1 MGQAQ
6 QAAAAFEN
14 ERAASNESRSTSKT
28 LLERLASRQ
37 SEEIVIA
44 FAGPVGC
51 GLEDVLDATEQSLI
65 GLGYQVVWLKLSACL
80 ESALSAGH
88 LVVGSPA
95 GSPSFVRSRRL
106 QAAALRMREA
116 SGDLHVLA
124 EFAVERVV
132 VERSRAAISDSE
144 VRPVPRRVAYLLD
157 QLKRPEEVELLRTM
171 YRNLFYL
178 VGVTRPYAQRLQTLR
193 ERGMSDLEAAT
204 LIAMDRHEPE
214 TAGQRLDRTLH
225 LSDVFV
231 RNDIGALPT
240 ATIDRFMRLIHGDR
254 ALSPS
259 RDEIGMYAAF
269 AAGLKSGCLSRQV
282 GAAITN
288 EAGDVLSTGC
298 NDAPAPGGGLHPRK
312 GAPDWRCMHLGSRS
326 CHNDIH
332 KRHLQSEIGSVMR
345 RVFHSEG
352 CAVPQAAMDRAMD
365 AIYEDTRVG
374 GLIEFSRAVHAE
386 MDAILAMA
394 RTATQGLVGAT
405 LYTTTFP
412 CHSCARHIVA
422 AGIER
427 VVYIEP
433 YDKSLAQELHRDA
446 ITFESMPERD
456 SDLGTAEPT
465 TADQRVRFEHFEGLA
480 PRLFPVVFRSSGRKD
495 VRSGAFIPLRDSA
508 PGKVLPEYMDNYTE
522 FETAASTHFQKAY
535 RHACNGRAPQVVQPR
550 GEAT

>member
-80 ESALSAGH
+80 ESALSSGH

-132 VERSRAAISDSE
+132 VERSRAAISDS
-144 VRPVPRRVAYLLD
+144 
-157 QLKRPEEVELLRTM
+157 
-171 YRNLFYL
+171 
-178 VGVTRPYAQRLQTLR
+178 
-193 ERGMSDLEAAT
+193 
-204 LIAMDRHEPE
+204 
-214 TAGQRLDRTLH
+214 
-225 LSDVFV
+225 
-231 RNDIGALPT
+231 
-240 ATIDRFMRLIHGDR
+240 
-254 ALSPS
+254 
-259 RDEIGMYAAF
+259 
-269 AAGLKSGCLSRQV
+269 
-282 GAAITN
+282 
-288 EAGDVLSTGC
+288 
-298 NDAPAPGGGLHPRK
+298 
-312 GAPDWRCMHLGSRS
+312 
-326 CHNDIH
+326 
-332 KRHLQSEIGSVMR
+332 
-345 RVFHSEG
+345 
-352 CAVPQAAMDRAMD
+352 
-365 AIYEDTRVG
+365 
-374 GLIEFSRAVHAE
+374 
-386 MDAILAMA
+386 
-394 RTATQGLVGAT
+394 
-405 LYTTTFP
+405 
-412 CHSCARHIVA
+412 
-422 AGIER
+422 
-427 VVYIEP
+427 
-433 YDKSLAQELHRDA
+433 
-446 ITFESMPERD
+446 
-456 SDLGTAEPT
+456 
-465 TADQRVRFEHFEGLA
+465 
-480 PRLFPVVFRSSGRKD
+480 D